1 MSADSSVLFFLA
13 EFTQKIR
20 THHPSSSS
28 RSISFPFH
36 FQIDILQYS
45 PLRIPKHLNKFVR
58 KQVYNNY
65 PKMAISICFLDNDD
79 KPACVFFPHHFR
91 NDCND
96 WMRPAG
102 GQKPRGSAST
112 SRPRVGEN
120 KMEPS
125 FLELLAERPMPEDQS
140 WSKWPEKISV
150 LKSRKNLWCINH
162 NYIWSTWLYMRIHEV
177 WKEIQSIFIVLSLL
191 GTQMWRLG
199 EPKASMPKPM
209 GMRRQLGKGTVDL

>member
-79 KPACVFFPHHFR
+79 KPLVFFFPITFGTTVTTGCDLLVAKSR
-91 NDCND
+91 VA
-96 WMRPAG
+96 R
-102 GQKPRGSAST
+102 QYLSASGWREQDGT
-112 SRPRVGEN
+112 FVPRTA
-120 KMEPS
+120 
-125 FLELLAERPMPEDQS
+125 AERPMPEDQS
-140 WSKWPEKISV
+140 
-150 LKSRKNLWCINH
+150 
-162 NYIWSTWLYMRIHEV
+162 
-177 WKEIQSIFIVLSLL
+177 
-191 GTQMWRLG
+191 
-199 EPKASMPKPM
+199 
-209 GMRRQLGKGTVDL
+209 